1 MYCGCQRTV
10 APEGT
15 LPVVDPG
22 GGAEDH
28 LGQVEG
34 LLFRN
39 TAETVE
45 ISVADRQK
53 PPIWTHTKRTF
64 WKDLPWTTD
73 PSCRMSHS
81 CHGCLSRH
89 GKKAKP
95 NKVMW
100 FPFHTKK
107 EYRQCI
113 NVLESIDFSR
123 WYVLRISRLQH
134 EQQSYTKDSSCNSWS

>member
-34 LLFRN
+34 LLFPN

-64 WKDLPWTTD
+64 WKDLPWRTD
-73 PSCRMSHS
+73 PSCKMSHS

-89 GKKAKP
+89 GKKAKRCGFLFSLRK
-95 NKVMW
+95 N
-100 FPFHTKK
+100 
-107 EYRQCI
+107 I
-113 NVLESIDFSR
+113 DNVSMFWNLLTSAGDMS
-123 WYVLRISRLQH
+123 
-134 EQQSYTKDSSCNSWS
+134 